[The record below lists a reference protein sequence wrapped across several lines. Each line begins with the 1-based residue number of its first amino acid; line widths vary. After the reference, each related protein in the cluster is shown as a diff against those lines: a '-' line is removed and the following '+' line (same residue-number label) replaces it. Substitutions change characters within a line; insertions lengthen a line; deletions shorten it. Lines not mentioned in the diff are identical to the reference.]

1 MNSRNFLRG
10 AHLRWEGG
18 GRVVVFL
25 FSLLIGFGLF
35 IWVINFVGWQEIKN
49 AFLVFRSWKG
59 IVILLLTFLIMF
71 MRNWTWREVIREKNI
86 EISFWE
92 LFKIYLAGFSIRF
105 LAPVLTLGDEIY
117 QSYALKKRN
126 SISWT
131 RGMATVVIERILE
144 WTVNLLVI
152 FFGVLLFLFRI
163 GLPPKNLAIILG
175 GGFLIFFAGL
185 FLFYFKTLK
194 RESILKPFIK
204 IFNHRPSPAP
214 RGEVGDEAKPQR
226 PLDSEPLE
234 IEKEIFGFFELKKKS
249 MWKCFG
255 HSFLRMLLTY
265 FRTLLLIIFFRQY
278 LPLLS
283 VFSILGFS
291 YLATMFPIPTALGIH
306 EAVQVFAFNAL
317 GLGSSVAAAFTMII
331 RGAELIVSLIG
342 VMFLFR
348 SGTSIFKNEI

>member
-1 MNSRNFLRG
+1 M
-10 AHLRWEGG
+10 
-18 GRVVVFL
+18 
-25 FSLLIGFGLF
+25 
-35 IWVINFVGWQEIKN
+35 
-49 AFLVFRSWKG
+49 
-59 IVILLLTFLIMF
+59 VILILTFLIMF
-71 MRNWTWREVIREKNI
+71 MRNWTWKEVIREKNI

-92 LFKIYLAGFSIRF
+92 LFKIYLAGFSLRF

-131 RGMATVVIERILE
+131 KGMATVVIERILE

-152 FFGVLLFLFRI
+152 FFGVLLFLFKI

-175 GGFLIFFAGL
+175 GAFLIFFSGL

-194 RESILKPFIK
+194 GESIVKFFIK
-204 IFNHRPSPAP
+204 IFNHR
-214 RGEVGDEAKPQR
+214 
-226 PLDSEPLE
+226 LDSEPLE

-249 MWKCFG
+249 MWKCFSL
-255 HSFLRMLLTY
+255 SFLRMLLTY
-265 FRTLLLIIFFRQY
+265 FRTLLLIIFFGQH
-278 LPLLS
+278 LPLLP
-283 VFSILGFS
+283 VLSILGFS

-306 EAVQVFAFNAL
+306 EAVQIFAFNAL

-331 RGAELIVSLIG
+331 RGAELIVALIG
-342 VMFLFR
+342 MMFLFR

>member
-1 MNSRNFLRG
+1 M
-10 AHLRWEGG
+10 
-18 GRVVVFL
+18 
-25 FSLLIGFGLF
+25 
-35 IWVINFVGWQEIKN
+35 
-49 AFLVFRSWKG
+49 
-59 IVILLLTFLIMF
+59 VILILTFLIMF
-71 MRNWTWREVIREKNI
+71 MRNWTWKEVIREKNI

-131 RGMATVVIERILE
+131 KGMATVVIERILE

-152 FFGVLLFLFRI
+152 FFGVLLFLFKI

-175 GGFLIFFAGL
+175 GAFLIFFSGL
-185 FLFYFKTLK
+185 FLFYFKTL
-194 RESILKPFIK
+194 RGESIVKSFIK
-204 IFNHRPSPAP
+204 IFNHR
-214 RGEVGDEAKPQR
+214 
-226 PLDSEPLE
+226 LDSEPLE
-234 IEKEIFGFFELKKKS
+234 IEKEIFGFFKLKKKS
-249 MWKCFG
+249 MWKCFSL
-255 HSFLRMLLTY
+255 SFLRMLLTY
-265 FRTLLLIIFFRQY
+265 FRTLLLIIFFGQH

-306 EAVQVFAFNAL
+306 EAVQVFTFNAL
-317 GLGSSVAAAFTMII
+317 GLGSSIAAAFTMII
-331 RGAELIVSLIG
+331 RVAELIVALIG
-342 VMFLFR
+342 MMFLFR

>member
-1 MNSRNFLRG
+1 
-10 AHLRWEGG
+10 
-18 GRVVVFL
+18 
-25 FSLLIGFGLF
+25 
-35 IWVINFVGWQEIKN
+35 
-49 AFLVFRSWKG
+49 
-59 IVILLLTFLIMF
+59 MF
-71 MRNWTWREVIREKNI
+71 MRNWTWREVVREKNI

-92 LFKIYLAGFSIRF
+92 LLKIYLAGFSIRF
-105 LAPVLTLGDEIY
+105 LAPILTLGDEIY
-117 QSYALKKRN
+117 QGYALKKRN
-126 SISWT
+126 SLSFSK
-131 RGMATVVIERILE
+131 GMATVVIERILE

-175 GGFLIFFAGL
+175 GGFLIFFTGL
-185 FLFYFKTLK
+185 FLFYFKALK
-194 RESILKPFIK
+194 RESIAKSFIK
-204 IFNHRPSPAP
+204 IFNHR
-214 RGEVGDEAKPQR
+214 
-226 PLDSEPLE
+226 LDSEPLE

-255 HSFLRMLLTY
+255 LSFLRMLLTY

-278 LPLLS
+278 LSLLS

-342 VMFLFR
+342 AMFLFR